1 MASYLEKT
9 NIIHNEQEYQIF
21 LEFYDIKNEYRK
33 YGSISN
39 MIDPPTHYPCILVW
53 YEDDSYGSTYYG
65 EFIYLDDFNEENYGK
80 E

>member
-1 MASYLEKT
+1 MAYLNKS

-21 LEFYDIKNEYRK
+21 LHEHDIKDEFRK

-39 MIDPPTHYPCILVW
+39 MIEPPNHYPCILVW
-53 YEDDSYGSTYYG
+53 YEDDSYSSTYWG
-65 EFIYLDDFNEENYGK
+65 EFVYLDDFNEENNEK